1 MKRVT
6 PAFAAQLFAVS
17 NLAFLGVDI
26 ALAHAEN
33 HYARIEEWIPLG
45 FSALATVL
53 LLPGLFVPQRRIPL
67 LVGTLSI
74 AIGVAGM
81 IYHLRS
87 GFFLEQTVRG
97 LVYAAPFAAP
107 LAYVGVGLLVLL
119 SRLEKPESPAWGAW
133 VLMLAL
139 GGFIGNFVLTL
150 TDHAQNA
157 FYSKSEWLA
166 VASSALACGFLLLAA
181 LQPHNRPHLRITLGI
196 LFLQVLVGLI
206 GAAMHWEGIVARP
219 GSSFVDRV
227 IHGPPAF
234 APLLF
239 ADLALLA
246 AIGIWSLRR
255 TPA

>member
-1 MKRVT
+1 MKRMT
-6 PAFAAQLFAVS
+6 PAFAANLFAVA
-17 NLAFLGVDI
+17 NLAFLGADI

-33 HYARIEEWIPLG
+33 HYARPEEWIPLG
-45 FSALATVL
+45 FSALATAL
-53 LLPGLFVPQRRIPL
+53 LLPGLFAAQRRVPIV
-67 LVGTLSI
+67 VGALSI
-74 AIGVAGM
+74 AVGVAGV

-87 GFFLEQTVRG
+87 GFFIEQTVRG

-119 SRLEKPESPAWGAW
+119 SQLEQPESTAWSTW
-133 VLMLAL
+133 VLVLAL
-139 GGFIGNFVLTL
+139 GGFAGNFVLTL

-157 FYSKSEWLA
+157 FFSKSEWLA
-166 VASSALACGFLLLAA
+166 VGSSAFACGFLLLAA
-181 LQPHNRPHLRITLGI
+181 MRPQNRTHLSATLAV
-196 LFLQVLVGLI
+196 LFLQVIVGLI
-206 GAAMHWEGIVARP
+206 GAAMHWEGIAARP
-219 GSSFVDRV
+219 GSSLADRV